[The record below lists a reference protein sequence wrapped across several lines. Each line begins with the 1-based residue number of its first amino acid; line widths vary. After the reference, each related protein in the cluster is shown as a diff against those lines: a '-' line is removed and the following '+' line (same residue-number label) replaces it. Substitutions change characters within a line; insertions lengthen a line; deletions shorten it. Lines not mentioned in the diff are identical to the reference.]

1 MAADLPFSLPPPA
14 PAMYTSWT
22 VPAASFRHRGDPM
35 LISQDLIR
43 LLPKTDLHLHLD
55 GSLRVGTLIELARQQ
70 QVELPSYTEDGLL
83 EQVFKENYASLT
95 EYLEGFR
102 YTVAVL
108 QTPEALEQVSYE
120 LMEDNILEGVRYIE
134 VRFAPQLHVQPN
146 LSWKEVLEA
155 VDRGLRRATRRYN
168 EASVAIRRGEEPPYA
183 YGIIACSLRKFEPV
197 YSDYYRRLFEIHRYS
212 PPKEIY
218 RLASLELARAMV
230 DLRDRYSVPVV
241 GFDLAGDEK
250 GYPAIDHRDAFDF
263 AHKNFLKKT
272 VHAGESYGPESI
284 FQAITDLHAD
294 RIGHGYS
301 LFHPEMIRSDHRH
314 KKDRYSE
321 DLSQFIADRRIT
333 IEVCLSSNIQTNP
346 NLKDLDSHSFKQMKE
361 HRLSTTICTDNRLVS
376 RTTVC
381 RELGLTLRHFPH
393 TVDELKDLLI
403 YGFKRSFYPGDY
415 PEKRAYV
422 RQAFNLFEKLQREH
436 LPGADAT
443 TMLEPED

>member
-1 MAADLPFSLPPPA
+1 MQ
-14 PAMYTSWT
+14 
-22 VPAASFRHRGDPM
+22 
-35 LISQDLIR
+35 ISPELIR
-43 LLPKTDLHLHLD
+43 KLPKTDLHLHLD
-55 GSLRVGTLIELARQQ
+55 GSLRVGTLIELAREMN
-70 QVELPSYTEDGLL
+70 VPLPSDTEDGLC

-108 QTPEALEQVSYE
+108 QTAEALERVSYE

-134 VRFAPQLHVQPN
+134 VRFAPQLHVHAG
-146 LSWKEVLEA
+146 LSWKEVLQA
-155 VDRGLRRATRRYN
+155 VDRGLRRATEQYN
-168 EASVAIRRGEEPPYA
+168 QASEAIRKGEEPPYA
-183 YGIIACSLRKFEPV
+183 YGIIACCLRKFEAA
-197 YSDYYRRLFEIHRYS
+197 YSDYYRRLFEVHRYS
-212 PPKEIY
+212 QPKEIY
-218 RLASLELARAMV
+218 RLASLELARAVV
-230 DLRDRYSVPVV
+230 DIRDRYGVPVV

-250 GYPAIDHRDAFDF
+250 GYPAIDHKDAFDY

-301 LFHPEMIRSDHRH
+301 LFHPEMIRSDQRH

-346 NLKDLDSHSFKQMKE
+346 HLKGLTDHTFAEMKR
-361 HRLSTTICTDNRLVS
+361 HKLSTTICTDNRLVS
-376 RTTVC
+376 RTNVC
-381 RELGLTLRHFPH
+381 RELTLALAHFPH
-393 TVDELKDLLI
+393 TLDELKDLLI

-422 RQAFNLFEKLQREH
+422 RQAFNLFERLQQEH
-436 LPGADAT
+436 LPGAGPET
-443 TMLEPED
+443 LLEPVV

>member
-1 MAADLPFSLPPPA
+1 
-14 PAMYTSWT
+14 
-22 VPAASFRHRGDPM
+22 M
-35 LISQDLIR
+35 LISPELIR
-43 LLPKTDLHLHLD
+43 KLPKTDLHLHLD
-55 GSLRVGTLIELARQQ
+55 GSLRVGTLIDLAREMN
-70 QVELPSYTEDGLL
+70 VPLPSATDEGLY

-108 QTPEALEQVSYE
+108 QTAEALERVSYE

-134 VRFAPQLHVQPN
+134 VRFAPQLHVHAG
-146 LSWKEVLEA
+146 LSWKEVLQA
-155 VDRGLRRATRRYN
+155 VDRGLRRATDRYN
-168 EASVAIRRGEEPPYA
+168 RESAAIQRGDEPPYA
-183 YGIIACSLRKFEPV
+183 YGIIACCLRKFEAV
-197 YSDYYRRLFEIHRYS
+197 YSDYYRRLFEVHRYS
-212 PPKEIY
+212 QPKEIY
-218 RLASLELARAMV
+218 RLASLELARAVV
-230 DLRDRYSVPVV
+230 DIRDRYGVPVV
-241 GFDLAGDEK
+241 GFDMAGDEK
-250 GYPAIDHRDAFDF
+250 GYPAIDHKDAFDY

-301 LFHPEMIRSDHRH
+301 LFHPEMIRSDQRH

-346 NLKDLDSHSFKQMKE
+346 HLQSLADHTFAEMKR
-361 HRLSTTICTDNRLVS
+361 HKLSTTICTDNRLVS
-376 RTTVC
+376 RTNVC
-381 RELGLTLRHFPH
+381 RELSLALAHFPH
-393 TVDELKDLLI
+393 TLDELKDLLI

-422 RQAFNLFEKLQREH
+422 RKAFNLFERLQQEH
-436 LPGADAT
+436 LPGADAAT
-443 TMLEPED
+443 VLEPAS